1 MWPELFKVN
10 GILAAWLRQRKFA
23 LPIFVAKHSA
33 RFGITP
39 NVYTV
44 VGLVLCGAASVFVGR
59 GQLRLA
65 GVLWLFGGICDVMDG
80 QLARQ
85 TGTCSIRGAFLDS
98 LIDHCADSAL
108 FVGFILLLWQRGG
121 QSAVVISFIALAT
134 SMISSHIRSRAEMF
148 GVKCQIGLAT
158 RTERV
163 VILVVALL
171 SRQVVY
177 GLMLLVI
184 VNGVTCIQRFASS
197 WRSMGILLASDRR
210 GLAETGIKG

>member
-1 MWPELFKVN
+1 MWRELFKVN
-10 GILAAWLRQRKFA
+10 GILAAWLRARKFA
-23 LPIFVAKHSA
+23 LPILLAKHSE
-33 RFGITP
+33 RFGITA

-44 VGLVLCGAASVFVGR
+44 LGLVLCGAASVFVGR

-65 GVLWLFGGICDVMDG
+65 GVLWLFGGICDAVDG
-80 QLARQ
+80 QVARK
-85 TGTCSIRGAFLDS
+85 TGACSIRGAFLDS
-98 LIDHCADSAL
+98 VVDHCADSAL
-108 FVGFILLLWQRGG
+108 FVGIILLVSQRGG

-163 VILVVALL
+163 VILVLALL
-171 SRQVVY
+171 SRQIVY
-177 GLMLLVI
+177 GLTVLVI

-197 WRSMGILLASDRR
+197 WRSMGVLSTSEHH
-210 GLAETGIKG
+210 GV

>member
-10 GILAAWLRQRKFA
+10 GILAAWLRQRKFG
-23 LPIFVAKHSA
+23 LPILVAKHSA

-44 VGLVLCGAASVFVGR
+44 LGLLLCGAASVFIGR
-59 GQLRLA
+59 GQLRSA

-85 TGTCSIRGAFLDS
+85 TQTCSIRGAFFDS
-98 LIDHCADSAL
+98 VIDHCADSAL
-108 FVGFILLLWQRGG
+108 FFGFIIFLWRPGAE
-121 QSAVVISFIALAT
+121 SAVLLSFLALAT

-148 GVKCQIGLAT
+148 GIKCQIGLAT

-163 VILVVALL
+163 IVLVLTLL
-171 SRQVVY
+171 SRQIIY
-177 GLMLLVI
+177 GLTVLV
-184 VNGVTCIQRFASS
+184 VLNGVTCIQRFATA
-197 WRSMGILLASDRR
+197 WRSMGMLSISGRR
-210 GLAETGIKG
+210 SV

>member
-1 MWPELFKVN
+1 MWRQLFKVN
-10 GILAAWLRQRKFA
+10 GILAAWLRRRKFT
-23 LPIFVAKHSA
+23 LLIFVLKHSA
-33 RFGITP
+33 RLGITA
-39 NVYTV
+39 NVYTLL
-44 VGLVLCGAASVFVGR
+44 GLVLCGAASVVVAR

-65 GVLWLFGGICDVMDG
+65 GVLWLFGGICDALDG

-85 TGTCSIRGAFLDS
+85 TGTCSIHGAFLDS
-98 LIDHCADSAL
+98 VIDHCADSAL
-108 FVGFILLLWQRGG
+108 FVGLILFLWQRGG

-163 VILVVALL
+163 VILALTLL
-171 SRQVVY
+171 SRQIVY
-177 GLMLLVI
+177 GLTVLVI

-197 WRSMGILLASDRR
+197 WRCMGTSLPSERHGA
-210 GLAETGIKG
+210 

>member
-1 MWPELFKVN
+1 MCRELFKVN

-33 RFGITP
+33 RFGITA

-44 VGLVLCGAASVFVGR
+44 FGLVFCGAASVFVGR

-65 GVLWLFGGICDVMDG
+65 GVLWLFGGICDAVDG
-80 QLARQ
+80 QVART

-98 LIDHCADSAL
+98 VADHCADSAL
-108 FVGFILLLWQRGG
+108 FVGLILLVWQRGG

-134 SMISSHIRSRAEMF
+134 SMISSHIRSRSEMF

-163 VILVVALL
+163 VILVLTLL
-171 SRQVVY
+171 SRQIVY
-177 GLMLLVI
+177 GLTVLVI
-184 VNGVTCIQRFASS
+184 VNGVTCIQRFARS
-197 WRSMGILLASDRR
+197 WRSMGVLFTSEHHSA
-210 GLAETGIKG
+210 